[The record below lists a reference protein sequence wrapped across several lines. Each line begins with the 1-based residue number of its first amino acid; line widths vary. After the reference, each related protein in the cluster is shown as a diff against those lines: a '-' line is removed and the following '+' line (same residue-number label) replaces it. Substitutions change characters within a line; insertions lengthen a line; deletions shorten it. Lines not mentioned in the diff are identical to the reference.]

1 VREKAQHFTDAE
13 HRSAMFTGCRRP
25 SGPCGGRVF
34 WAKAEP
40 RYYDQLGYEGT
51 CSWCGWM
58 TYTLDALKV
67 EAPARSR
74 SVGGY
79 HKPSTW
85 KPLAA

>member
-1 VREKAQHFTDAE
+1 MRREKADHFTLEE
-13 HRSAMFTGCRRP
+13 HRRAMFRECPR
-25 SGPCGGRVF
+25 CQGRIF

-58 TYTLDALKV
+58 TYTLDALK
-67 EAPARSR
+67 ETTPARR

-85 KPLAA
+85 KSAA